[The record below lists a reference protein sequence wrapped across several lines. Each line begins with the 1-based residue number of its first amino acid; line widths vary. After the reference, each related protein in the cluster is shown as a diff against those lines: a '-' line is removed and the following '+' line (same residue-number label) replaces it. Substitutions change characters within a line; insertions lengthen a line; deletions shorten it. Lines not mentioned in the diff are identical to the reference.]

1 MADQRKDKR
10 ISIYRVA
17 NLCVVL
23 ILSSSILCIAR
34 LLLVKGA
41 VSSTIAPGIYISV
54 GLSIPTII
62 AASIRCYLIFRRRQ
76 HLQTIS
82 PSPALPR
89 LDSACAT
96 IVQCLI
102 LLWMLLAGC
111 VLLPVA
117 FRAPICLSEPL
128 QQWKNDL
135 AGNNWRYGL
144 SCSLHRTIVALS
156 ILTAL
161 SMCVVSFF
169 DRFDRQQNHRGST
182 FLCGY
187 RQGSPK
193 ESRYK
198 DRAGAS
204 LSSSRSAYE
213 FDKDDRLFLVPERRP
228 SRFEREQWLQRR
240 NSLSSQRAIYPHKYH
255 YYDPRSRYIAH
266 SHAHS
271 SRYSSTLRSVS
282 EGACLDLSDRSS
294 SLTSS
299 QSSGSLARL
308 SRPSTMASARYRS
321 SSNPEK
327 PGPTHNGSS
336 TPTVPSISPLPAVPP
351 PTWCPSLQHTPL
363 SADPFIRALST
374 GAVLPPSR
382 STQTLLAP
390 SPPRGSKDSVA
401 QKTVSACPKVS
412 AFRKEQMPASGTP
425 PVQPMPTMPPPP
437 PPSTMQSASQP
448 PTTAVASPSASLGPA
463 PPIPTR
469 SPGHHL
475 FPSTR
480 STSTGTRSSLR
491 RPSPIRYRQHPSTY
505 QYQYQ
510 RARARNANPSV
521 SMYSAS
527 SYGTDR
533 SVGGAG
539 AGAGTAKVGGRK

>member
-1 MADQRKDKR
+1 
-10 ISIYRVA
+10 
-17 NLCVVL
+17 
-23 ILSSSILCIAR
+23 
-34 LLLVKGA
+34 
-41 VSSTIAPGIYISV
+41 
-54 GLSIPTII
+54 
-62 AASIRCYLIFRRRQ
+62 
-76 HLQTIS
+76 
-82 PSPALPR
+82 
-89 LDSACAT
+89 
-96 IVQCLI
+96 
-102 LLWMLLAGC
+102 
-111 VLLPVA
+111 
-117 FRAPICLSEPL
+117 
-128 QQWKNDL
+128 
-135 AGNNWRYGL
+135 
-144 SCSLHRTIVALS
+144 
-156 ILTAL
+156 
-161 SMCVVSFF
+161 MCVVSFF

-213 FDKDDRLFLVPERRP
+213 FDKDDRLFLVPESRP
-228 SRFEREQWLQRR
+228 SRFEREHRLQRR

-266 SHAHS
+266 SHAPS

-294 SLTSS
+294 SLISS

-327 PGPTHNGSS
+327 PGQAHTDSFAA
-336 TPTVPSISPLPAVPP
+336 TVPNIPPLPAVPP

-363 SADPFIRALST
+363 SADPSIRALST

-382 STQTLLAP
+382 STPALLAP
-390 SPPRGSKDSVA
+390 SPPQGSKDSVA
-401 QKTVSACPKVS
+401 QKTANSCPKVS
-412 AFRKEQMPASGTP
+412 KDAVTRDQMPASGAL
-425 PVQPMPTMPPPP
+425 PPPP
-437 PPSTMQSASQP
+437 PPTMPPASQP
-448 PTTAVASPSASLGPA
+448 LTAAVSSPSVSLVPG
-463 PPIPTR
+463 PPIPAR

-480 STSTGTRSSLR
+480 STSTSTGTRPSLR
-491 RPSPIRYRQHPSTY
+491 CPSPIRYRQHASTY

-510 RARARNANPSV
+510 RARARDAHPSV
-521 SMYSAS
+521 SMYSVS

-533 SVGGAG
+533 STN
-539 AGAGTAKVGGRK
+539 GAGTAAKVGGRK